1 MKVWYRKLKGTNVI
15 FVAKHIT
22 FLSLGKKRRL
32 LRLEATMPH
41 PQQLKKKRKKGNTKV
56 ERSRELQNS
65 SIPTFFCFDFSGKQ
79 SFFFLDVADFSVFIC
94 VRPFLRQTF
103 QWFISRSKS
112 RGVNFWVRH
121 DKRGCFLTC
130 VVANRSYYEPPT
142 PLSQTIVC

>member
-1 MKVWYRKLKGTNVI
+1 MIQKVERNKCHICSKTYYI
-15 FVAKHIT
+15 FEPW
-22 FLSLGKKRRL
+22 KKTKAA
-32 LRLEATMPH
+32 EAGGYNASSSAE
-41 PQQLKKKRKKGNTKV
+41 LKKKRKKGNTKV

-142 PLSQTIVC
+142 PLSPTIVC